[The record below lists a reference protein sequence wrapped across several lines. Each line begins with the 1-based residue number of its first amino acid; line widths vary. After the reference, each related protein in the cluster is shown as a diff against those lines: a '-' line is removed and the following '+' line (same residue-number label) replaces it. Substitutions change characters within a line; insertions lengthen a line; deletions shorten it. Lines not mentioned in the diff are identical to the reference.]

1 MKKLVAFVL
10 LYSSRLFIS
19 FQITSKKTSRKE
31 LEELTLVYTMKTIY
45 GVLFVSAVLALS
57 TAKEAS
63 IWDALR
69 DLDDA
74 SDVNFEIVLRR
85 KCNAASVVEPL
96 AGCCNQCCCSC
107 KGCNKESE
115 KKQNSNDNNSASYG
129 SEGSVEASND
139 GNNQ

>member
-10 LYSSRLFIS
+10 LYSSCLLIS
-19 FQITSKKTSRKE
+19 FQITSQKTSRKE
-31 LEELTLVYTMKTIY
+31 LQELILLYIMKTIY

-57 TAKEAS
+57 TAKEAL

-96 AGCCNQCCCSC
+96 AGCCNQYCCSC
-107 KGCNKESE
+107 KGCNKENE

-139 GNNQ
+139 GDNQ